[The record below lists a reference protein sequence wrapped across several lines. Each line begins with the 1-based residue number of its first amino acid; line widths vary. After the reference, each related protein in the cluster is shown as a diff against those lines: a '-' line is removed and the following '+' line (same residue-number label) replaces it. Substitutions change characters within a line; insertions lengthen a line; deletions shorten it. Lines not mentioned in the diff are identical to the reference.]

1 MGREPKQKHS
11 KKKDK
16 VEEDDDK
23 VVNPVGFLTR
33 LGITHK
39 QFAIFLRER
48 HKAYKDLK
56 EEISKRQ
63 FMVKDL
69 CLWKILLFLHRFEL
83 MGMHRHPEHRM
94 DFMDWA
100 PAKLFEQFFGSNGPQ
115 TLEELEETP
124 LKDPET
130 RYKEWKE
137 QHEDDPPSNLP
148 PFDVIDQGK
157 EYDIFNVV
165 SDPAWVAKINAKDPP
180 LPYWLEIRKGRK
192 AWLKKYSPAFPHGSK
207 YRVYYNTPDGQ
218 LERIPAWA
226 TYVQPDVDGKQAYAI
241 HWEPPPERA
250 YKWKHTAPKVPK
262 SLRIYKC
269 HVGISG
275 SEPKIASFSDF
286 TERVTNF
293 FAVSSRYGMG
303 LLVFL
308 EIVHSYAAADEM
320 VGLSLFDGSND
331 CYFHTGIWTAN
342 SGHVAQN
349 VSSLGRKT
357 TSFHYEEQHSSL
369 VAYEVVFSYNLG
381 GSVFYLH
388 SSEELY
394 LHDVSDVVEW
404 NVAAEVSRVNV
415 PEVYEFMRV
424 WDGSEC
430 SRQCANNCSCT
441 AYSYVDGIGCL
452 LWWGEIVDLQRL
464 EFAGKDLYQANM
476 GKGSKRKWMQK
487 ENDKATAVAE
497 ALRASR
503 AYKRRKEEEAKT
515 EYFEEKRNMEDLWK
529 AVFPVGTEWNQLDD
543 VYKYNWDFTNLE
555 EALEEG
561 GVLHG
566 KKVYIFGC
574 TEPQLVTYQEDT
586 KIINVP
592 VIVAVV
598 SPIPPSDKI
607 GITSVQRES
616 EEIVPM
622 KQMKMDWFPYIPMEK
637 RDTEVAKS
645 QSQIFVL
652 KCTQRRSALRHMK
665 IERLK
670 KFEYCLPYFH
680 NPLGDV
686 EFTTEVTILFPAE
699 DDKPVLC
706 EFDFLFD
713 KVEEFTED
721 MIRGGD
727 LCEDQKDAFM
737 EFVSEKVREG
747 KRAIRDAIDAKR
759 DAREGLTEEIK
770 TAYRNMRFYKF
781 YPRKTDDSPDV
792 SSVKAHVI
800 NRYYRR
806 AHHVL

>member
-226 TYVQPDVDGKQAYAI
+226 TYVQP
-241 HWEPPPERA
+241 
-250 YKWKHTAPKVPK
+250 
-262 SLRIYKC
+262 
-269 HVGISG
+269 
-275 SEPKIASFSDF
+275 
-286 TERVTNF
+286 
-293 FAVSSRYGMG
+293 GMG

-331 CYFHTGIWTAN
+331 CYFHT
-342 SGHVAQN
+342 
-349 VSSLGRKT
+349 GRKT